1 MTALKVYDAPNGI
14 PLNPAFEVQVRSAD
28 EANIYNAS
36 WVSVPTYSVDAASIN
51 TLSNNFNK
59 HPISV
64 ASFDTNAS
72 VTVRARYTLRVVQ
85 QAAIRPL
92 SAGVKVSVEDGQFI
106 TFTLNRPRD
115 LMLQVNDDK
124 WQALHLLVNPLTSQR
139 QRATLSMSGI
149 LDQASTTAQHT
160 PTSRMATCT
169 CPQARHSTS
178 PAVPSSTHVSELWTP
193 RMSPSAGMAS
203 SSSPRR
209 ALF

>member
-1 MTALKVYDAPNGI
+1 MLVGFLCRHTLSMPPQSTPCPTTSTSI
-14 PLNPAFEVQVRSAD
+14 PFLSHPSTQTLLLRSGHVTRSA
-28 EANIYNAS
+28 
-36 WVSVPTYSVDAASIN
+36 
-51 TLSNNFNK
+51 
-59 HPISV
+59 
-64 ASFDTNAS
+64 
-72 VTVRARYTLRVVQ
+72 VVQ

-149 LDQASTTAQHT
+149 LGPGLNNGSAYAHVKDGDLY
-160 PTSRMATCT
+160 
-169 CPQARHSTS
+169 
-178 PAVPSSTHVSELWTP
+178 VPSGKTLYL
-193 RMSPSAGMAS
+193 AGVAFLNARIRIMDAKDVTIRGHGFIFE
-203 SSSPRR
+203 PRR